1 MSSFSAGNWEGEI
14 VFDGRNET
22 DEGDSTIKTQT
33 IPSRHV
39 AVSKPAEP
47 VPSHVTTSPPY
58 VPPPHPP
65 SLWAGII
72 SEVFNSQDNSRMDNL
87 QWEPVG
93 MLD

>member
-1 MSSFSAGNWEGEI
+1 MSSFSTGTWEGEM
-14 VFDGRNET
+14 VFDGRSET

-39 AVSKPAEP
+39 AVSKPAEL
-47 VPSHVTTSPPY
+47 VPSHVTPSPPY
-58 VPPPHPP
+58 VPHPHPL